1 MRVFIV
7 ETFLPYFYTQVCVY
21 FFNCRS
27 KRNRKM
33 LIVHN
38 RFTFN
43 CALNKRKPVTRTLH
57 IRYILI
63 FLIAPV
69 TRSPYP
75 VASNCLPRLLL
86 QSFFSYN

>member
-1 MRVFIV
+1 
-7 ETFLPYFYTQVCVY
+7 
-21 FFNCRS
+21 
-27 KRNRKM
+27 M

-43 CALNKRKPVTRTLH
+43 CALNKRKPVTRTLR

-69 TRSPYP
+69 NRSPYP
-75 VASNCLPRLLL
+75 VASNCLPRLLS
-86 QSFFSYN
+86 QSFLATIKKAFPLENGSSASFVSAFVVLVIKRAY

>member
-1 MRVFIV
+1 
-7 ETFLPYFYTQVCVY
+7 
-21 FFNCRS
+21 
-27 KRNRKM
+27 M

-43 CALNKRKPVTRTLH
+43 CALNKQKPVTRTLH

-63 FLIAPV
+63 FLIAPL

-75 VASNCLPRLLL
+75 VASNCLPRLLS
-86 QSFFSYN
+86 QSFLATIKNAFPLENGSSASFVSAFEVLVMKGHTNHH

>member
-1 MRVFIV
+1 
-7 ETFLPYFYTQVCVY
+7 
-21 FFNCRS
+21 
-27 KRNRKM
+27 M

-43 CALNKRKPVTRTLH
+43 CALNKQKPVTRTLH

-69 TRSPYP
+69 TRSSYP
-75 VASNCLPRLLL
+75 VESNCLPRLLS
-86 QSFFSYN
+86 QSFLATIKNVFPLENGSSASFVSAFEVLVIKRAY

>member
-1 MRVFIV
+1 
-7 ETFLPYFYTQVCVY
+7 
-21 FFNCRS
+21 
-27 KRNRKM
+27 M

-43 CALNKRKPVTRTLH
+43 CALNKQKPVTRTLH

-69 TRSPYP
+69 DQEPISCSKQLPSS
-75 VASNCLPRLLL
+75 ASIAE
-86 QSFFSYN
+86 FFGYI

>member
-1 MRVFIV
+1 
-7 ETFLPYFYTQVCVY
+7 
-21 FFNCRS
+21 
-27 KRNRKM
+27 M

-43 CALNKRKPVTRTLH
+43 CALNKQKPVTRTLH

-63 FLIAPV
+63 FLIAPL

-75 VASNCLPRLLL
+75 VASNCLPRLLS
-86 QSFFSYN
+86 QSFLATIKKAFPLENGSSASFVSAFEVLVIKRAY